1 MASIRKRGE
10 NSYLI
15 IVSRGY
21 DYQGNRL
28 KSVQKTVHPPVGL
41 TPRQTEKWLK
51 EQAVLYENEIR
62 HTPEPV
68 NTSITLAKY
77 TEHWMADVGPK
88 KLAESTFRRDCQD
101 IRRILP
107 ALGHYKL
114 TGLKKESI
122 REFYEQMRSEPNLRN
137 GKPLSEK
144 SVEGIHDTLC
154 SILSDA
160 VEEGYLTHN
169 PAWRVYKPKGQRQE
183 RPVADE
189 ETVQRLI
196 TALEG
201 QSLKYETYFK
211 LVLATGMRRGEACGL
226 RWSDVNWRKKS
237 IHIQR
242 NVVKL
247 SHEPIIVKDPK
258 TSAGDRVV
266 YLSAGMVKLLKAWKK
281 ECEWERW
288 QAAGETLNEDDYLF
302 RQPNGDPMVPT
313 TFTFR
318 FKKILRQNGLPEN
331 LNIHSL
337 RHTNASL
344 MIAQGVDVRTVA
356 GLLGHS
362 QPSTTLDIYAH
373 AFDKN
378 KREAQ
383 EKLGKVMG
391 L

>member
-1 MASIRKRGE
+1 
-10 NSYLI
+10 
-15 IVSRGY
+15 
-21 DYQGNRL
+21 
-28 KSVQKTVHPPVGL
+28 
-41 TPRQTEKWLK
+41 
-51 EQAVLYENEIR
+51 
-62 HTPEPV
+62 
-68 NTSITLAKY
+68 
-77 TEHWMADVGPK
+77 
-88 KLAESTFRRDCQD
+88 
-101 IRRILP
+101 
-107 ALGHYKL
+107 
-114 TGLKKESI
+114 
-122 REFYEQMRSEPNLRN
+122 
-137 GKPLSEK
+137 
-144 SVEGIHDTLC
+144 
-154 SILSDA
+154 
-160 VEEGYLTHN
+160 
-169 PAWRVYKPKGQRQE
+169 
-183 RPVADE
+183 
-189 ETVQRLI
+189 
-196 TALEG
+196 
-201 QSLKYETYFK
+201 
-211 LVLATGMRRGEACGL
+211 MRRGEACGL

-247 SHEPIIVKDPK
+247 SHEPIIVKEPK

-288 QAAGETLNEDDYLF
+288 QTAGETLSEDDYLF

-362 QPSTTLDIYAH
+362 QPSTTLEIYAH

-383 EKLGKVMG
+383 ERLGKVMG